1 MKKLIFFSKNN
12 NKINEVKTFFGK
24 NKINIL
30 SLADF
35 SNFNSPK
42 ENGATFE
49 KNAEIKAL
57 FGFNKFNIPCF
68 ADDSGICIRAL
79 NDLPGVKSKRYLE
92 KNGGAEKTLN
102 LIINTVKEKK
112 IYVAYFKTSLSLI
125 LDHKKKYFFS
135 GIVKG
140 KISTKLLGKNG
151 FGYDPIFIPEGH
163 NQTFAEMSLEE
174 KNQISHRYLALKK
187 LKGFLLKSF
196 DKIG

>member
-1 MKKLIFFSKNN
+1 VKKLIFFSKNN
-12 NKINEVKTFFGK
+12 DKTKEVKIYFKK
-24 NKINIL
+24 NNINIL

-42 ENGATFE
+42 ESGTTFE

-68 ADDSGICIRAL
+68 ADDSGICIKAL

-92 KNGGAEKTLN
+92 KNGGIKKTLN
-102 LIINTVKEKK
+102 LIINAAKEKK
-112 IYVAYFKTSLSLI
+112 VYGAYFKTSISLV
-125 LDHKKKYFFS
+125 LNNNKKYFFN
-135 GIVKG
+135 GLIKG

-174 KNQISHRYLALKK
+174 KSLISHRYLALKK
-187 LKGFLLKSF
+187 LKSF
-196 DKIG
+196 ILSSPNKIG